1 MFQTWK
7 SKNKMT
13 IFRSNHHQRKLH
25 HVHMAVT
32 DIRWSDNIYGIKEVI
47 NQYNLPLLVKVTQG
61 HFSGPDEDSLSQ
73 GQVSLICISCEI
85 GAGRGWDLATRR
97 KQLSTEGLQRDLVG
111 DVRIGRISAFE
122 LVIALS

>member
-1 MFQTWK
+1 
-7 SKNKMT
+7 MT

-73 GQVSLICISCEI
+73 GQVSLICISCEV
-85 GAGRGWDLATRR
+85 GPGGVGRGDEEEAII
-97 KQLSTEGLQRDLVG
+97 TEGLQRYPVG
-111 DVRIGRISAFE
+111 DVRTERTVSAFH
-122 LVIALS
+122 